1 MWIGAFR
8 VLALTPASKGATERT
23 PHWSGEDER
32 REMMTEITR
41 NGQTVQCH
49 GEWREDS
56 NCVCL
61 FDDETLDG
69 IYADGAES
77 WIDVVEKLT
86 AFALRMGTTLIE
98 LQAC

>member
-8 VLALTPASKGATERT
+8 VLALTPASKGATERE

-41 NGQTVQCH
+41 NGQTVQCY

-77 WIDVVEKLT
+77 WIDAVEKLT